1 MGQRPT
7 DMTKRP
13 GSRHAHLGT
22 VVERIYDV
30 QQSECDEFP
39 QPCSSLAD
47 AGARLT
53 ALAQHMPRNHRKDIV
68 YVHVNGFSLRY
79 MTKFLG
85 YVCFTTL

>member
-7 DMTKRP
+7 DMTERS

-22 VVERIYDV
+22 VIEHVYSV

-39 QPCSSLAD
+39 QPCSSPAD

-53 ALAQHMPRNHRKDIV
+53 ALAQYMPRNHGKDIV

-79 MTKFLG
+79 MTTFLG
-85 YVCFTTL
+85 CLCCTT